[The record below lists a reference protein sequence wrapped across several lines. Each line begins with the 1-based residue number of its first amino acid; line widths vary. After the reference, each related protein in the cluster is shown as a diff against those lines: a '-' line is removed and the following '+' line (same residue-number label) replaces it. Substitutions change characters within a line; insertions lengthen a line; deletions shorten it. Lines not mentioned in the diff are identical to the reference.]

1 MGFLTQLG
9 KTVANAAKEEIR
21 GGIVS
26 GFLKGTGR
34 NSANGMVNYN
44 DYEYDANGRIKGI
57 NKSAVQEISAK
68 YGGDDGNGYYS
79 SGSGLVNVESRKNLS
94 PNTVNTF
101 GTTLIPN
108 EKSSKN
114 KYSQLTGDNT
124 FGKSTEKKFVP
135 PEWDKP
141 ITQGGKLKEGTG
153 KDVELGSKLQKINLN
168 ENLPAL
174 EDNFGNDTYKLKL
187 PSWGYEDFINERAIW
202 QKQIGS
208 AFNDPA
214 WFYFKLFFDFDT
226 GHGLL
231 GGLLNRDNFK
241 NSTNTA
247 AKYLYYCK
255 DMYRDENTEKRITA
269 LYKFASILSYICSNA
284 PWFFKGVKGMDK
296 LSIPSIK
303 EYSQERSIEIELAPD
318 AIDMRLTTLMSLY
331 KYACYDDYN
340 HKEVIPENLRKFNMS
355 IVVFQ
360 APLRY
365 LHTSF
370 TTNKKVNAFGIDV
383 NGLAGGLGGKLL
395 NNVDKGKMNYKS
407 INSQNYGDRMSFKI
421 YTLYGCEFDMES
433 FAQIIPGEMT
443 NEQPFQMGNTS
454 IKITYTHCVEHSM
467 NEFYQIMYGSNGFFF
482 NNYSNYQNSND
493 NKIPEAIQKQQERY
507 QTLRDVLENAHSG
520 GTVLGMFNKPTSY
533 KQAVDATEA
542 VMNGMFESNDLL
554 GDLGTN
560 YILGLLGSSQNTDAP
575 QGNIYGDVGIGS
587 AYFKDKLEMLK
598 NGVHENTMPPYKY
611 DPENNPIYERGRPA
625 NEYSAYDWYNKKNQ
639 LNNFTYDIGSY
650 LKRGASKAG
659 SDTNDNI
666 RKLVQSGYSSL
677 FTDNVKSGNTRE
689 PYNYQIENSKADES
703 WRQPNPWSNEKKY
716 NDK

>member
-34 NSANGMVNYN
+34 NSANGMINYN

-57 NKSAVQEISAK
+57 NKSAVQEISTK
-68 YGGDDGNGYYS
+68 YGGDDVNGYYS
-79 SGSGLVNVESRKNLS
+79 SGSGLVNVESRKNSDAQYKIDLYENYGS
-94 PNTVNTF
+94 AL
-101 GTTLIPN
+101 GTTD
-108 EKSSKN
+108 
-114 KYSQLTGDNT
+114 KYSKISKDNV
-124 FGKSTEKKFVP
+124 FGKETEKVVETSPIIVGTTVIDPGKFK
-135 PEWDKP
+135 DSA
-141 ITQGGKLKEGTG
+141 KLN
-153 KDVELGSKLQKINLN
+153 KINVGEILQ
-168 ENLPAL
+168 PL

-231 GGLLNRDNFK
+231 GGLLNNPNFK
-241 NSTNTA
+241 YGTNTA

-560 YILGLLGSSQNTDAP
+560 YILGLLGSSNNSDSP
-575 QGNIYGDVGIGS
+575 QGNLYGDVGIGS

-689 PYNYQIENSKADES
+689 PYNYQVENSKADES
-703 WRQPNPWSNEKKY
+703 WRQANPWSNEKTTTTNKKR
-716 NDK
+716 NS